1 MLGGRVVTEQ
11 IYVHSKLLI
20 ADDRVAIL
28 GSANINDRSLQGERD
43 SELAVMVRDSEP
55 LTVRLDGKNDAIVGK
70 AIHQLRVNLWKK
82 HFGLSQG
89 ARRFR
94 QAGQRVECLSV
105 HPGGSR
111 GLGSYT
117 NISQGEYSCL

>member
-1 MLGGRVVTEQ
+1 MVTEQ

-55 LTVRLDGKNDAIVGK
+55 LTVRLDGKNAHRRQGHPPVAGEFVEE
-70 AIHQLRVNLWKK
+70 AFWLEP
-82 HFGLSQG
+82 G